1 MTAFDVDLA
10 ELRSVV
16 AELASC
22 QRDLLGLATDIDD
35 AQAQVQHDWLGR
47 ASAAQQEAYGSW
59 RDGCADMVTAL
70 AAMRAIVAAADGH
83 YSAAVEASVAL
94 WRQVSA

>member
-22 QRDLLGLATDIDD
+22 QRDLLALTGDIDD
-35 AQAQVQHDWLGR
+35 AQARVQHEWAGR
-47 ASAAQQEAYGSW
+47 ASAAQQAAYGSW
-59 RDGCADMVTAL
+59 RDECAEMVTAL

-83 YSAAVEASVAL
+83 YSTAVEANVAL

>member
-22 QRDLLGLATDIDD
+22 QRDLLALASDIDD
-35 AQAQVQHDWLGR
+35 AQARVQHEWDGR
-47 ASAAQQEAYGSW
+47 ASAAQQAAYGSW
-59 RDGCADMVTAL
+59 RDGCADLVTAL
-70 AAMRAIVAAADGH
+70 AAMRAIVAAADSH
-83 YSAAVEASVAL
+83 YSSAVDANVAL
-94 WRQVSA
+94 WQQVSA